1 MLSAYFFGSSEFA
14 VPSLLESA
22 RRTILRGV
30 VTQPDRPS
38 GRGHRLTPTPVKH
51 AANELGIPVFEPT
64 SMRAFLAEHRDEP
77 IDLIALA
84 SFGRILPAELLA
96 WPRLGAL
103 NVHPSLLPLYRGATP
118 IQSALREG
126 ARETGLSIML
136 MDAGMDT
143 GPLVA
148 QERVAIGA
156 QESYGE
162 LHDRLAALGARMLG
176 EAIVRAQDG
185 ALATQPQRG
194 EASATRPLKKE
205 DLIVDLSWP
214 TSRLLAAVRAFAPS
228 PLARAFVD
236 GEWLKIVRA
245 HEEEGR
251 FAIDEV
257 IAPNKGAMSW
267 ERYRQMRS
275 AVRG

>member
-1 MLSAYFFGSSEFA
+1 MLTAYFFGSSEFA
-14 VPSLLESA
+14 VPSLRETA
-22 RRTILRGV
+22 GRTLLRGV

-38 GRGHRLTPTPVKH
+38 GRGHRLTPTPVKQ
-51 AANELGIPVFEPT
+51 AAIELGIPVFEPT
-64 SMRAFLAEHRDEP
+64 SMRAFFAEHRDES

-84 SFGRILPAELLA
+84 SFGRILPAELLE

-103 NVHPSLLPLYRGATP
+103 NVHPSLLPLYRGATT
-118 IQSALREG
+118 IQSALRDG

-143 GPLVA
+143 GALVA

-162 LHDRLAALGARMLG
+162 LHDRLAVLGARMLG
-176 EAIVRAQDG
+176 EAIERAG
-185 ALATQPQRG
+185 GGTLASRPQVG
-194 EASATRPLKKE
+194 EASTTRPLTKE
-205 DLIVDLSWP
+205 DLIVDLGWP
-214 TSRLLAAVRAFAPS
+214 TPRLLAAVRAYAPA

-236 GEWLKIVRA
+236 GEWLKIVHA
-245 HEEEGR
+245 HDEEGR
-251 FAIDEV
+251 FVIDEV

-275 AVRG
+275 AVRE

>member
-22 RRTILRGV
+22 RQTILRGV

-51 AANELGIPVFEPT
+51 AAHELGIPVFEPT
-64 SMRAFLAEHRDEP
+64 SMRAFLGEHCDEP

-176 EAIVRAQDG
+176 EAIVRAHTG
-185 ALATQPQRG
+185 ELATQPQRG
-194 EASATRPLKKE
+194 EASTTRPLKKE

>member
-1 MLSAYFFGSSEFA
+1 VLSAYFFGSSEFA
-14 VPSLLESA
+14 VPSLQETA
-22 RRTILRGV
+22 RRATLRGV

-38 GRGHRLTPTPVKH
+38 GRGHRLAPTPVKH
-51 AANELGIPVFEPT
+51 AALELGLPVFEPT
-64 SMRAFLAEHRDEP
+64 SMRAFLAEHGDEP

-118 IQSALREG
+118 IQTALREG
-126 ARETGLSIML
+126 ATETGLSIML
-136 MDAGMDT
+136 MDEGMDT

-162 LHDRLAALGARMLG
+162 LHDRLAAIGARMLG
-176 EAIVRAQDG
+176 EAIVRAREG
-185 ALATQPQRG
+185 SLTAQPQRG
-194 EASATRPLKKE
+194 EASTTRPLKKE
-205 DLIVDLSWP
+205 DLIVDLTWP
-214 TSRLLAAVRAFAPS
+214 TSRLLAAVRAFAPA
-228 PLARAFVD
+228 PLARALVD

-245 HEEEGR
+245 HDENGR

>member
-1 MLSAYFFGSSEFA
+1 MLTAYFFGSSEFA
-14 VPSLLESA
+14 VPSLRETA
-22 RRTILRGV
+22 GRTLLRGV
-30 VTQPDRPS
+30 VTQPDRRS
-38 GRGHRLTPTPVKH
+38 GRGHRLTPTPVKQ
-51 AANELGIPVFEPT
+51 AAIELGIPVFEPT
-64 SMRAFLAEHRDEP
+64 SMRAFFAEHRDEL

-84 SFGRILPAELLA
+84 SFGRILPAELLE

-118 IQSALREG
+118 IQSALRDG
-126 ARETGLSIML
+126 APETGLSIML

-162 LHDRLAALGARMLG
+162 LHDRLAVLGARMLG
-176 EAIVRAQDG
+176 EAIERARVGRLESRQQ
-185 ALATQPQRG
+185 AG
-194 EASATRPLKKE
+194 EASITRPLTKE
-205 DLIVDLSWP
+205 DLIVDLGWP
-214 TSRLLAAVRAFAPS
+214 TPRLLAAVRAYAPA

-236 GEWLKIVRA
+236 GEWLKIVHA
-245 HEEEGR
+245 HDDGGR
-251 FAIDEV
+251 FVIDEV

-275 AVRG
+275 AVRE

>member
-1 MLSAYFFGSSEFA
+1 MLTAYFFGSSDFA
-14 VPSLLESA
+14 VPSLRETA
-22 RRTILRGV
+22 GRTLLRGV

-38 GRGHRLTPTPVKH
+38 GRGHRLTPTPVKQ
-51 AANELGIPVFEPT
+51 AAIELGIPVFEPT
-64 SMRAFLAEHRDEP
+64 SMRAFSAEHRDES

-84 SFGRILPAELLA
+84 SFGRILPGELLA

-103 NVHPSLLPLYRGATP
+103 NVHPSLLPLYRGSTP
-118 IQSALREG
+118 IQSALRDG

-156 QESYGE
+156 QERYGE
-162 LHDRLAALGARMLG
+162 LHDRLAVLGARMLG
-176 EAIVRAQDG
+176 EAIERAQVG
-185 ALATQPQRG
+185 RLESRPQVG
-194 EASATRPLKKE
+194 EASVTRPLTKE
-205 DLIVDLSWP
+205 DLIVDLGWP
-214 TSRLLAAVRAFAPS
+214 TPRLLAAVRAYAPA

-245 HEEEGR
+245 HDEEGR

>member
-1 MLSAYFFGSSEFA
+1 MLTAYFFGSSEFA
-14 VPSLLESA
+14 VPSLHEMA
-22 RRTILRGV
+22 RRTLVRGV

-38 GRGHRLTPTPVKH
+38 GRGHRLTPTPVKQ
-51 AANELGIPVFEPT
+51 AAMEIGIPVFEPT
-64 SMRAFLAEHRDEP
+64 SMRAFFAERCHEP

-84 SFGRILPAELLA
+84 SFGRILPAELLE
-96 WPRLGAL
+96 WPRLGSL

-118 IQSALREG
+118 IQSALRDG

-143 GPLVA
+143 GALVA

-162 LHDRLAALGARMLG
+162 LHDRLAVLGARMLG
-176 EAIVRAQDG
+176 EAIERAQAG
-185 ALATQPQRG
+185 GLASWPQVG
-194 EASATRPLKKE
+194 EASTTRPLTKE
-205 DLIVDLSWP
+205 DLIVDLGWP
-214 TSRLLAAVRAFAPS
+214 TPRLLAAVRAFAPA

-245 HEEEGR
+245 HDEEGR

>member
-1 MLSAYFFGSSEFA
+1 MLTAYFFGSSEFA
-14 VPSLLESA
+14 VPSLRETA
-22 RRTILRGV
+22 RRTHLRGV
-30 VTQPDRPS
+30 VTQPERPS
-38 GRGHRLTPTPVKH
+38 GRGHKLTPTPVKR
-51 AANELGIPVFEPT
+51 AALELGLPVFEPT

-84 SFGRILPAELLA
+84 SFGRILPPELLA

-118 IQSALREG
+118 IQSALRD
-126 ARETGLSIML
+126 AASETGLSIML
-136 MDAGMDT
+136 MDAVMDT

-156 QESYGE
+156 QEEYGE

-176 EAIVRAQDG
+176 EAIARAEDG
-185 ALATQPQRG
+185 SLTARPQSG
-194 EASATRPLKKE
+194 EASTTRPLKKE
-205 DLIVDLSWP
+205 DLIVDLTWP
-214 TSRLLAAVRAFAPS
+214 TSRLLAAVRAYAPA
-228 PLARAFVD
+228 PLARALVD

-245 HEEEGR
+245 HDDGGR
-251 FAIDEV
+251 FAIDEL

-267 ERYRQMRS
+267 DRYRQMRS

>member
-176 EAIVRAQDG
+176 EAIVRAHTG
-185 ALATQPQRG
+185 ELAPQPQRG

>member
-14 VPSLLESA
+14 VPSLHETA
-22 RRTILRGV
+22 RRTHLRGV
-30 VTQPDRPS
+30 VTQPERPS
-38 GRGHRLTPTPVKH
+38 GRGHRLTPTPVKR
-51 AANELGIPVFEPT
+51 AALELGVPVFEPS
-64 SMRAFLAEHRDEP
+64 SMRAFLAEHGDEP

-84 SFGRILPAELLA
+84 SFGRILPPELLA
-96 WPRLGAL
+96 WPRIGAL
-103 NVHPSLLPLYRGATP
+103 NVHPSLLPRYRGATP
-118 IQSALREG
+118 IQSALRD
-126 ARETGLSIML
+126 AASETGLSIML

-156 QESYGE
+156 QEEYGE

-176 EAIVRAQDG
+176 EAIARAEDG
-185 ALATQPQRG
+185 SLTARPQSG
-194 EASATRPLKKE
+194 VASTTRPLKKE
-205 DLIVDLSWP
+205 DLIVDLTWP
-214 TSRLLAAVRAFAPS
+214 TSRLLAAVRAFAPA

-245 HEEEGR
+245 HDEEGR

-267 ERYRQMRS
+267 DRYRQMRS

>member
-1 MLSAYFFGSSEFA
+1 MLTAYFFGSSEFA
-14 VPSLLESA
+14 VPSLRETA
-22 RRTILRGV
+22 GRTLLRGV

-38 GRGHRLTPTPVKH
+38 GRGHRLTPTPVKQ
-51 AANELGIPVFEPT
+51 AAIELGIPVFEPN
-64 SMRAFLAEHRDEP
+64 SMRAFSTAHRGES

-84 SFGRILPAELLA
+84 SFGRILPAELLE

-118 IQSALREG
+118 IQSALRDG

-156 QESYGE
+156 HESYGE
-162 LHDRLAALGARMLG
+162 LHDRLAVLGARMLG
-176 EAIVRAQDG
+176 EAIERARVGRLESRQQ
-185 ALATQPQRG
+185 AG
-194 EASATRPLKKE
+194 EASITRPLTKE
-205 DLIVDLSWP
+205 DLIVDLGWP
-214 TSRLLAAVRAFAPS
+214 TPRLLAAVRAYAPA

-236 GEWLKIVRA
+236 GEWLKIVHA
-245 HEEEGR
+245 HDDGGR
-251 FAIDEV
+251 FVIDEV

>member
-14 VPSLLESA
+14 VPSLHETA
-22 RRTILRGV
+22 RRARLLGV
-30 VTQPDRPS
+30 VTQPERPS
-38 GRGHRLTPTPVKH
+38 GRGHRLTPTPVKR
-51 AANELGIPVFEPT
+51 AALELGVPVFEPS
-64 SMRAFLAEHRDEP
+64 SMRAFLAERGDEP

-84 SFGRILPAELLA
+84 SFGRILPPELLA
-96 WPRLGAL
+96 WPRIGAL
-103 NVHPSLLPLYRGATP
+103 NVHPSLLPRYRGATP
-118 IQSALREG
+118 IQSALRD
-126 ARETGLSIML
+126 AASETGLSIML

-156 QESYGE
+156 QEEYGE

-176 EAIVRAQDG
+176 EAIARAEDG
-185 ALATQPQRG
+185 SLTALPQRG
-194 EASATRPLKKE
+194 DASTTRPLKKE
-205 DLIVDLSWP
+205 DLIVDLTWP
-214 TSRLLAAVRAFAPS
+214 TSRLLAAVRAFAPA

-245 HEEEGR
+245 HDEDGR
-251 FAIDEV
+251 FAIDEL

-267 ERYRQMRS
+267 DRYRQMRS